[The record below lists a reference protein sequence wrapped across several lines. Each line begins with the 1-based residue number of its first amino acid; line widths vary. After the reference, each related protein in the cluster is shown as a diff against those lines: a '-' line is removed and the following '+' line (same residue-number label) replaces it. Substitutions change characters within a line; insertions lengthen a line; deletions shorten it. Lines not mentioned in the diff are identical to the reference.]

1 MKTLARRVKEAF
13 AVMVLLA
20 ACIVSAGQLSAEAQ
34 VAPGTGPGGG
44 DGCAGLTCV
53 DKSDCGSACFCNRP
67 SQTCYKDGEV
77 LE

>member
-13 AVMVLLA
+13 AVVVLLA
-20 ACIVSAGQLSAEAQ
+20 ACVVSAGQLSAKAQ
-34 VAPGTGPGGG
+34 LAPDPGG
-44 DGCAGLTCV
+44 GCAGLTCV